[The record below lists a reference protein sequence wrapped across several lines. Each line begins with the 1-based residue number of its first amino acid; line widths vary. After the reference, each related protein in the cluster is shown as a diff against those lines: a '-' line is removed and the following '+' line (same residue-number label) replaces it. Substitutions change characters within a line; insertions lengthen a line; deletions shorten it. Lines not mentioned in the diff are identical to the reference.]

1 MDKEI
6 FLVRPLEKCSMVEVS
21 FQIYI
26 RNKGKVD
33 FPTIGIW

>member
-1 MDKEI
+1 MNKEI
-6 FLVRPLEKCSMVEVS
+6 FLVWLLEKCSMVEVS

-26 RNKGKVD
+26 KNKGKVD